1 MRPQQDDNRCARRRS
16 QAPLTK
22 EKSFAMICSRPEITF
37 LQEFMLKKKPPPQAV
52 RLGGGSMSQIVRY
65 SPGLYTR
72 YDDGN
77 CVVPLGES
85 KVPALWPWDGEW
97 WKPST
102 RERDLEK
109 AGALLSA
116 AIDIRMRRST
126 IRQENIDAKCPA
138 TGSTS

>member
-1 MRPQQDDNRCARRRS
+1 MTGIERIAAERLRQIEKEGWTPEHDDEHDPEVLELAAACYAMPPEHRS
-16 QAPLTK
+16 SK
-22 EKSFAMICSRPEITF
+22 
-37 LQEFMLKKKPPPQAV
+37 
-52 RLGGGSMSQIVRY
+52 IVRY

-97 WKPST
+97 WKPSS

-109 AGALLSA
+109 AGALLA
-116 AIDIRMRRST
+116 AALDLRMRRAVG
-126 IRQENIDAKCPA
+126 E
-138 TGSTS
+138 G